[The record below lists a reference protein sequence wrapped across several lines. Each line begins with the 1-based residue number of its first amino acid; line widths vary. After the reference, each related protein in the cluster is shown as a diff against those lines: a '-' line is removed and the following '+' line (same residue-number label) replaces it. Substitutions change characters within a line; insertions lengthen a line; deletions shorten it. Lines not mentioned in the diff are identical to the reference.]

1 VTRVTKVELAFLVL
15 LEPQVTKEFLDH
27 KVLRDCGVHL
37 EHRVTLVPLAIQE
50 MLATLVLKESQELW
64 AEKEIADGGDLKVT
78 EENWELPVAKVK

>member
-1 VTRVTKVELAFLVL
+1 M
-15 LEPQVTKEFLDH
+15 
-27 KVLRDCGVHL
+27 
-37 EHRVTLVPLAIQE
+37 VPLAIQE